1 MTAFKMVSELWIC
14 YYIYTRYLIHVKYC
28 AHLWSEKDVSY
39 DKKFVF
45 TNMSLKDTIGFLS
58 EEMYI
63 YMLYIYVYLK
73 LKPIWKQSVFKKLL
87 FKLITECKFCDYRK
101 IKRVDSVS
109 MWRTLSVIFRLF
121 HEQNR
126 KRRWI
131 TNKTEILRTIPWC

>member
-1 MTAFKMVSELWIC
+1 MNL
-14 YYIYTRYLIHVKYC
+14 LLHIHKIFNPCKIVRP
-28 AHLWSEKDVSY
+28 
-39 DKKFVF
+39 
-45 TNMSLKDTIGFLS
+45 SLKWKRRKLWQKVCFYKYVTQRHYWFPFWGNV
-58 EEMYI
+58 
-63 YMLYIYVYLK
+63 YIYVYLK